1 VLNVL
6 GCDFFLTFYSLVYD
20 QGVASDQVPRDH
32 YQLHD
37 DRIRGETAVAGHVY
51 RGTSE
56 KNAKL
61 AQKLGQLQPFIADSH
76 RNARANWHL
85 LGQPDTFFS
94 LQRCDCDDD
103 LEAVA
108 DDEKLDVSILEFG
121 SLWGPPDCEMSCWEQ
136 VTERL

>member
-85 LGQPDTFFS
+85 LGQPDTFLAQGGS
-94 LQRCDCDDD
+94 RGGARHLLLQTVLVHQEGHEPAEGR
-103 LEAVA
+103 AG
-108 DDEKLDVSILEFG
+108 KL
-121 SLWGPPDCEMSCWEQ
+121 P
-136 VTERL
+136 RAKRR